1 MHFQPH
7 LASLFDMNL
16 SSSELMFL
24 AVTSMICASRAVFSF
39 EPWASLARAGPD
51 NARKLAAPTL
61 DINASPSAHCG
72 QAVVSCL
79 LRHLGLNCAFEL
91 QLDGNRVVHF
101 EQPGAW
107 VFQPPL
113 DEGNTELRAG
123 APMIS
128 GEIGFGRHGQFV
140 PVAVKQESSVNLYGG
155 VSLQFEFSGNAIW
168 PKNDLGVTTFRRRR
182 SGWESVG

>member
-16 SSSELMFL
+16 SSGELMFL

-91 QLDGNRVVHF
+91 
-101 EQPGAW
+101 PGAW

-140 PVAVKQESSVNLYGG
+140 PVAVKQESSVNL
-155 VSLQFEFSGNAIW
+155 
-168 PKNDLGVTTFRRRR
+168 
-182 SGWESVG
+182 